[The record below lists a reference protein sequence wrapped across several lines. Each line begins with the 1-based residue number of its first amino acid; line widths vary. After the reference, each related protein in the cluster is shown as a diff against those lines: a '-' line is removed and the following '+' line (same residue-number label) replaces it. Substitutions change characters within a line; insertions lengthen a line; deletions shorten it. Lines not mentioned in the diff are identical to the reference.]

1 MENAYNAILEP
12 SIVPDGDRQKIKRL
26 VNLIS
31 ETNKP
36 LFVHLHLMGT
46 HGSIFFP
53 RSRVFSE
60 GENQTEP
67 WMTDFYDDSILT
79 YDSYVGEVINQ
90 LAKTGKLDNTIIV
103 IYTDHNMQWA
113 TNQRIPLIIYFPKGE
128 HAGKVQHNAQNID
141 IAPTLLDYLGLPRPG
156 WMEGASLLSGGPE
169 DDRLI
174 FSTGA
179 AYLKDNAGLL
189 GLDIERIRPP
199 FYQFG
204 YLGIVNCQIWYRYN
218 LVEDIWESG
227 LVHGYTSDCEGDK
240 LLTPEQIKNALIN
253 HMKSNGFDTSSLENK
268 IITPA
273 PVPVP

>member
-1 MENAYNAILEP
+1 
-12 SIVPDGDRQKIKRL
+12 
-26 VNLIS
+26 
-31 ETNKP
+31 
-36 LFVHLHLMGT
+36 
-46 HGSIFFP
+46 
-53 RSRVFSE
+53 
-60 GENQTEP
+60 
-67 WMTDFYDDSILT
+67 
-79 YDSYVGEVINQ
+79 
-90 LAKTGKLDNTIIV
+90 
-103 IYTDHNMQWA
+103 
-113 TNQRIPLIIYFPKGE
+113 
-128 HAGKVQHNAQNID
+128 
-141 IAPTLLDYLGLPRPG
+141 
-156 WMEGASLLSGGPE
+156 MEGASLLSGGPE